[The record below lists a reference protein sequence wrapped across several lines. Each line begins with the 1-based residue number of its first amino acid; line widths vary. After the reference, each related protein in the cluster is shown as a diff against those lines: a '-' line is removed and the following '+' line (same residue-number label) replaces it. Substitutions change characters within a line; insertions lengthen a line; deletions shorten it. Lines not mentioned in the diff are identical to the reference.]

1 MDEKFEEYTQILD
14 TIKQTE
20 AEGQSKAEEAIE
32 GLKLFIR
39 DNRICA
45 PDAFIDLEDNE
56 LTIKTSENYSTTRLL
71 EIEEFTGF
79 SLHFKDQGLIV
90 FKYR

>member
-1 MDEKFEEYTQILD
+1 MNDKFKEYTQILD
-14 TIKQTE
+14 TITQTE

-32 GLKLFIR
+32 TLKLFIK

-45 PDAFIDLEDNE
+45 PDAVIDLQNNE
-56 LTIKTSENYSTTRLL
+56 LAIRTSENYSTARLL

-79 SLHFKDQGLIV
+79 SLHFKDQGLV
-90 FKYR
+90 LFKYR